1 MKKILFLMMS
11 LVMTLGFVACSE
23 DENGEKGGGDKT
35 ITTADIEGVYGGNM
49 NIEIKLGE
57 APAVPVENTS
67 DITITANGNDKID
80 LSLKNFSIEM
90 LGSALYVGNIEL
102 TNVPVTAGADNATF
116 TTEQGIQI
124 TAGDMELPAGSEWI
138 GPGLS
143 LAAGEAGIPV
153 KANGEYKNNTLKLTI
168 DIPFDAIQ
176 TNVKVD
182 FSGTKK

>member
-23 DENGEKGGGDKT
+23 DENVT
-35 ITTADIEGVYGGNM
+35 VTDIAGVYGGNM
-49 NIEIKLGE
+49 KIEIKLGE
-57 APAVPVENTS
+57 APAVPVNNTS
-67 DITITANGNDKID
+67 DITVTANGNDKID
-80 LSLKNFSIEM
+80 LSLKNFAIEM
-90 LGSALYVGNIEL
+90 NGQPLYVGNIEL
-102 TNVPVTAGADNATF
+102 TKVPVKISGSKATF

>member
-23 DENGEKGGGDKT
+23 DENVT
-35 ITTADIEGVYGGNM
+35 ITDVAGVYGGNM
-49 NIEIKLGE
+49 NIDINIGGFPV
-57 APAVPVENTS
+57 ASVENSS
-67 DITITANGNDKID
+67 DITVTANGNDKID
-80 LSLKNFSIEM
+80 LSLKNFAIEM
-90 LGSALYVGNIEL
+90 NGEPLYVGNIEL
-102 TNVPVTAGADNATF
+102 TKVPVKISGSKATF